1 MNQQDSAPTD
11 RCNILFFDPVRS
23 SSEPRELQYP
33 GGLKE
38 DASSPQMPREDVCDG
53 IREPQ
58 RAPESEFI
66 RNSFAIRERKALA
79 PTVETGGTQKG
90 RMRKVQCACREC
102 RQDKRRYSRY
112 DPKSGYGCER
122 CTRKG
127 TQCIRD
133 RLRPPSNHRA
143 VEVANASQR
152 PSPVSQ
158 NRRWSPST
166 SRLKLEPTDLTES
179 HDSRHHMEGVTNIK
193 SPQNSAD
200 DVGVA
205 RRFDYV
211 RKLLAEMEAESQKRS
226 SVAEEEVRN
235 AEAHVRAQESMLQE
249 LILKVASASKVL
261 QEAINKYV
269 LTRNRRMALCADQ
282 TLIKVV
288 VQRTAAQ
295 LRLGAVQPSDRGVI
309 EGRRGWPSVE

>member
-102 RQDKRRYSRY
+102 RQDKVGYLRSAVLSMLTPSR
-112 DPKSGYGCER
+112 DDTAATIPSLGTDVKDAQGKGRNALGIDSG
-122 CTRKG
+122 
-127 TQCIRD
+127 
-133 RLRPPSNHRA
+133 RLPTTVR
-143 VEVANASQR
+143 
-152 PSPVSQ
+152 
-158 NRRWSPST
+158 
-166 SRLKLEPTDLTES
+166 SRL
-179 HDSRHHMEGVTNIK
+179 
-193 SPQNSAD
+193 
-200 DVGVA
+200 
-205 RRFDYV
+205 
-211 RKLLAEMEAESQKRS
+211 
-226 SVAEEEVRN
+226 
-235 AEAHVRAQESMLQE
+235 
-249 LILKVASASKVL
+249 
-261 QEAINKYV
+261 
-269 LTRNRRMALCADQ
+269 Q
-282 TLIKVV
+282 TL
-288 VQRTAAQ
+288 
-295 LRLGAVQPSDRGVI
+295 PSDLHLYHKIVGGHHRMF
-309 EGRRGWPSVE
+309 RRPISTKY